1 MILALL
7 ISRLDVGFV
16 FFKWVALVFC
26 PRRPRGLVRA
36 SSGALVWKH
45 VICGCCRV
53 TSQKRLSYRLQAL
66 SSLFFAVMPSI
77 LRIRLDGWFSRCR
90 GQSSGKSASRQR
102 SYERYSRDV
111 QERQAMFE
119 GCSREASH
127 VRGMFKRGKP
137 CSRDVQERQAMFE
150 GCSRDVQER
159 QAMFEGCSREL
170 RHVQEDSFATGALFK
185 TVQLGPA
192 RGRLVES
199 DCPYGAEPRPCPGLL
214 GWTKSSVI
222 SHALLGSITL
232 PIFIHV

>member
-1 MILALL
+1 MLT
-7 ISRLDVGFV
+7 ISRLEVVSFPSNALLWSLSSEAT
-16 FFKWVALVFC
+16 WV
-26 PRRPRGLVRA
+26 VRA

-111 QERQAMFE
+111 QEPIDVHAK
-119 GCSREASH
+119 SH
-127 VRGMFKRGKP
+127 ESQEP
-137 CSRDVQERQAMFE
+137 RDVHAKRAI
-150 GCSRDVQER
+150 CDSRVV
-159 QAMFEGCSREL
+159 FNSLTC
-170 RHVQEDSFATGALFK
+170 
-185 TVQLGPA
+185 
-192 RGRLVES
+192 
-199 DCPYGAEPRPCPGLL
+199 PCPRAACRIRLSVWGGAPPMSRLA

-222 SHALLGSITL
+222 SHALLGSINL

>member
-1 MILALL
+1 MVLALL

-36 SSGALVWKH
+36 SSGALGWKH

-77 LRIRLDGWFSRCR
+77 LRIRPDGWFSRCR

-102 SYERYSRDV
+102 SYERYSRNV

-119 GCSREASH
+119 GCSRES
-127 VRGMFKRGKP
+127 
-137 CSRDVQERQAMFE
+137 
-150 GCSRDVQER
+150 
-159 QAMFEGCSREL
+159 
-170 RHVQEDSFATGALFK
+170 RHVQE
-185 TVQLGPA
+185 
-192 RGRLVES
+192 
-199 DCPYGAEPRPCPGLL
+199 
-214 GWTKSSVI
+214 
-222 SHALLGSITL
+222 SHAMFKRVTPCSRERVLQLARCFKQSNLAL
-232 PIFIHV
+232 PAGGLSNPIVRMGRSPAHVQACWGGPKVLWYLMHFWDR

>member
-1 MILALL
+1 MVLALL

-36 SSGALVWKH
+36 SSGALGWNH

-77 LRIRLDGWFSRCR
+77 LRIRPDGWFSRCR

-119 GCSREASH
+119 GCSREPRH
-127 VRGMFKRGKP
+127 VR
-137 CSRDVQERQAMFE
+137 EREF
-150 GCSRDVQER
+150 CNWRV
-159 QAMFEGCSREL
+159 
-170 RHVQEDSFATGALFK
+170 V
-185 TVQLGPA
+185 
-192 RGRLVES
+192 
-199 DCPYGAEPRPCPGLL
+199 
-214 GWTKSSVI
+214 
-222 SHALLGSITL
+222 
-232 PIFIHV
+232 

>member
-1 MILALL
+1 M
-7 ISRLDVGFV
+7 
-16 FFKWVALVFC
+16 
-26 PRRPRGLVRA
+26 VRA

-111 QERQAMFE
+111 QEPIDVHAK
-119 GCSREASH
+119 SH
-127 VRGMFKRGKP
+127 
-137 CSRDVQERQAMFE
+137 
-150 GCSRDVQER
+150 
-159 QAMFEGCSREL
+159 
-170 RHVQEDSFATGALFK
+170 
-185 TVQLGPA
+185 
-192 RGRLVES
+192 ES
-199 DCPYGAEPRPCPGLL
+199 QEPRDFHAKRAICDSRVVFNSLTCPCPRAACRIRLSVWGGAPPMSRLA

-222 SHALLGSITL
+222 SHALLGSINL